1 MSLKKSIEELQR
13 MEAEE
18 YRSVEKL
25 PLVVV
30 MDNVRSKHNVGSIFR
45 TSDAFLIKKIY
56 LCGITETPPDKEIEK
71 TALGS
76 TESVAWEKFEDSL
89 TAIKQL
95 KEEGYIIIS
104 IEQTH
109 NSKMLEEM
117 GEISKDQKIA
127 IVLGHEVFG
136 VSEEII
142 NMSDICIE
150 IPQFGTKHSLNVSV
164 CGGIAIWEFF
174 KKMRR

>member
-76 TESVAWEKFEDSL
+76 TESVAWEKFEDSV

-136 VSEEII
+136 VAEEII